1 MPAWLGLWL
10 RVPVCAELP
19 CSLQVVAVLCAVAYR
34 LRAAQLARLGIGE
47 RRAAPQLA
55 GVAAE
60 VCAASKHVQLAR
72 LGTGVCGAAIR
83 RLHHHRSGCRGF
95 AARPAS
101 GRRVRPPGW
110 VPTCT
115 GAVPRLAGVAALVRG
130 VACSSQTLRRAG
142 CAPPLHGSCPAARRC
157 SCLGSR
163 RGLQLANVA
172 ARRLRTAV
180 HDTALRFQMP
190 AWSWLLP
197 CSPSAGVRGRGHA
210 LPLQV
215 APMWRVPSSRTL
227 IRGIGTAA
235 GSRVLPTSRV
245 AVDGGLW
252 VLQVHLC
259 LGPQVL
265 CDEMAQASS

>member
-1 MPAWLGLWL
+1 M
-10 RVPVCAELP
+10 
-19 CSLQVVAVLCAVAYR
+19 CS
-34 LRAAQLARLGIGE
+34 
-47 RRAAPQLA
+47 
-55 GVAAE
+55 
-60 VCAASKHVQLAR
+60 S
-72 LGTGVCGAAIR
+72 
-83 RLHHHRSGCRGF
+83 
-95 AARPAS
+95 
-101 GRRVRPPGW
+101 PGW
-110 VPTCT
+110 VPACVELPFGVYITIEVVA
-115 GAVPRLAGVAALVRG
+115 AVSRRGLHLAGVCG
-130 VACSSQTLRRAG
+130 HRAG
-142 CAPPLHGSCPAARRC
+142 CRLAHGSCPAARRC

-180 HDTALRFQMP
+180 HGTALRFQMP

-197 CSPSAGVRGRGHA
+197 CSPSAGVRERGHA

-252 VLQVHLC
+252 VLQVNLC

>member
-1 MPAWLGLWL
+1 MPAWLRLWL
-10 RVPVCAELP
+10 WVPVCAELP
-19 CSLQVVAVLCAVAYR
+19 CSLQVAAVLCAVAYR

-83 RLHHHRSGCRGF
+83 RLHHHRSSCRGF

-110 VPTCT
+110 VPTCM

-142 CAPPLHGSCPAARRC
+142 CAPPC
-157 SCLGSR
+157 
-163 RGLQLANVA
+163 
-172 ARRLRTAV
+172 
-180 HDTALRFQMP
+180 TALRFQMP

-197 CSPSAGVRGRGHA
+197 CSPSAGVRERGHA